1 MLAPAAWLAPKLG
14 KHQAFLMCIQTC
26 VLPLDVDVCRN
37 MRADMRVS
45 RYAGRHVVMA
55 QVVMAQGVMVQVVKP
70 KNIKSE

>member
-1 MLAPAAWLAPKLG
+1 
-14 KHQAFLMCIQTC
+14 MCMQTC

-70 KNIKSE
+70 KNIKPE